1 MYGAQGHKHPLFTMT
16 NWTTLSQ
23 DELKLYL
30 APGQLDMLLEQLPYY
45 HLDNPIPMVL
55 SSTIERIRFEIHT
68 SGCMPLNKDPN
79 TVPAFLSIA
88 AYHLALESLASL
100 LPGVELSP
108 HQKQQA
114 KNAREYIQ
122 KMKDKKRNIKQTI
135 NPCIYYGKKRNG
147 ICLNDLKGL

>member
-1 MYGAQGHKHPLFTMT
+1 MYVAQGHKHPFFTMT

-68 SGCMPLNKDPN
+68 SACMPLDKDPN
-79 TVPAFLSIA
+79 TIPTFLSIA

-114 KNAREYIQ
+114 KNARECIQ
-122 KMKDKKRNIKQTI
+122 KMTDKKGNSQQTI
-135 NPCIYYGKKRNG
+135 SPSIHYGKKRNG